1 MKQII
6 HYMRRV
12 TNADIITNTYPHLTK
27 TSLVFSRTKQKPDLP
42 TRKREIANM
51 WHDPKKKNIPHVQSC
66 PKQGLWDPRVACT
79 RLPSK
84 SCKDSLSYASTR
96 AITSIS
102 FVVYIIIYSPHAR
115 ACMSPK
121 GKKKSRDEI
130 VGLDRTVR
138 SAFRCSASQY
148 YCGNWEVTIG
158 MRLWAKWLGIGLN
171 KNCVHLWPH
180 VRHSVCFAVLY
191 ICILKRIII

>member
-27 TSLVFSRTKQKPDLP
+27 TSLVFSRTKQKPDPP

-66 PKQGLWDPRVACT
+66 PKQGLWDPHVACT

-121 GKKKSRDEI
+121 GKKNQGMRSWDLIGRCGVRFTVLLPKTI
-130 VGLDRTVR
+130 VGT
-138 SAFRCSASQY
+138 
-148 YCGNWEVTIG
+148 G
-158 MRLWAKWLGIGLN
+158 KWQLGWDFEPN
-171 KNCVHLWPH
+171 D
-180 VRHSVCFAVLY
+180 
-191 ICILKRIII
+191 

>member
-1 MKQII
+1 
-6 HYMRRV
+6 
-12 TNADIITNTYPHLTK
+12 
-27 TSLVFSRTKQKPDLP
+27 
-42 TRKREIANM
+42 M

-66 PKQGLWDPRVACT
+66 PKQGLWDPHVACT

-158 MRLWAKWLGIGLN
+158 MRLWAKWKLCASLTAREAQRVF
-171 KNCVHLWPH
+171 CCTLHL
-180 VRHSVCFAVLY
+180 Y
-191 ICILKRIII
+191 TKEDNYIIISINKWKIFYPRKINKYK